1 MARTGPQPPVPPPGR
16 PEPMTDRPADT
27 PARPSRLL
35 IGRLWR
41 DYLRPYRYRMALA
54 AALMTIEGSTV
65 AGLARA
71 LEPLFDRVFIGRD
84 AGAVWWVGG
93 LILGLFLLRG
103 ILGVINSAIV
113 SAISLRSSAALQ
125 SDLVRHLLTLDLAF
139 FNANP
144 PGALIERVQG
154 DTQAVQSVWQGL
166 VLGLG
171 RDVVAVVALF
181 AVALAIDPIWTL
193 AALVGTPALI
203 APTAAVQRYIRRK
216 TARVRAESGERATRL
231 DEIFHGIQTVRLNG
245 MEAYQARRFG
255 DVVGRI
261 ARGQLRM
268 AVGTASLPS
277 LVDAVTGIGFFAV
290 LMLGAGE
297 IISGER
303 SVGEF
308 MSFFTALA
316 LAFQPLRR
324 IGAIAGTW
332 QTAAASLERIF
343 ALFDLKPSI
352 LRDPAARAAVAEAA
366 PDIRFEDVRLAYAQ
380 KDVLSG
386 LSFTAPAG
394 RRTAL
399 VGASGAGKTT
409 VFHLLTRLVDPTAGR
424 ILIGGAEISGMDPAA
439 LRTRFAVVTQ
449 DAWLFDETIRE
460 NIVIGRTDVSDAQLE
475 RALEAA
481 NAAEFVARLPLGL
494 DTPVGPRGAKLSGG
508 QRQRIAI
515 ARALVR
521 DAPILLLD
529 EATSA
534 LDPASEAAVGEAL
547 NRLATG
553 RTTIVIAHRLA
564 TVRDADRIV
573 VLSGGR
579 AVETG
584 RHDELI
590 ASGGTYAEL
599 FRLQFEGKDGTKE

>member
-1 MARTGPQPPVPPPGR
+1 
-16 PEPMTDRPADT
+16 MTDRPAET
-27 PARPSRLL
+27 PSRPSRVL

-41 DYLRPYRYRMALA
+41 GYLRPYRFRMVLA
-54 AALMTIEGSTV
+54 AVLMAIEGSTV

-71 LEPLFDRVFIGRD
+71 LEPLFDRVFVGRE

-93 LILGLFLLRG
+93 LILGLFFLRG
-103 ILGVINSAIV
+103 ILGVVNSAIV
-113 SAISLRSSAALQ
+113 NTISLRSSAALQ
-125 SDLVRHLLTLDLAF
+125 TDLLRHVLTLDLAF
-139 FNANP
+139 FNTNP

-154 DTQAVQSVWQGL
+154 DTQAVQSVWQAL

-181 AVALAIDPIWTL
+181 AVALAIDPLWTL
-193 AALVGTPALI
+193 AALIGTPALI
-203 APTAAVQRYIRRK
+203 APTVAVQRYIRRK

-255 DVVGRI
+255 EVVGRI

-268 AVGTASLPS
+268 AVGSAAIPS

-303 SVGEF
+303 SIGEF
-308 MSFFTALA
+308 MSFFTAMA

-324 IGAIAGTW
+324 IGALAGTW
-332 QTAAASLERIF
+332 QTAAASLERIY
-343 ALFDLKPSI
+343 ALFDLAPSI
-352 LRDPAARAAVAEAA
+352 VRNGALPATEVGAAE
-366 PDIRFEDVRLAYAQ
+366 DIRFEDVRLAYGGQ
-380 KDVLSG
+380 DVLAG
-386 LSFTAPAG
+386 LSFTAAAG

-409 VFHLLTRLVDPTAGR
+409 VFHLLTRLVDPAAGR
-424 ILIGGAEISGMDPAA
+424 IQIGEADIAGMDPAG
-439 LRTRFAVVTQ
+439 LRARLAVVTQ

-460 NIVIGRTDVSDAQLE
+460 NILIGRTDVSAAQLE
-475 RALEAA
+475 RVLAAA

-515 ARALVR
+515 ARALLR

-547 NRLATG
+547 DRLSAG

-564 TVRDADRIV
+564 TVRDADGIV

-590 ASGGTYAEL
+590 AKGGSYAEL
-599 FRLQFEGKDGTKE
+599 FRLQFEDEGKTTP